1 MARTSSIWLP
11 LLLLLASG
19 SRILADEPTK
29 TDGSDLGVTIMGSIV
44 QKNSDDNVALIK
56 DQTGSVKAVKRDH
69 VILDK
74 FKVLAVHDKYIE
86 VVSRDAKRY
95 WIFQDKF
102 AGTFVNTKNASGPAL
117 SGISEQYKEDGFE
130 RNKDKISM
138 TAMYRD
144 KLVKEDLAKV
154 LMQATAEPHME
165 NGAIVGF
172 KVSQIDADSIY
183 AKAGLID
190 NDVITGVNGQELNS
204 IAGSIK
210 LLQSLKGSD
219 HLEVELRR
227 NGQTM
232 KFSVD
237 VN

>member
-11 LLLLLASG
+11 LLLLLATAG
-19 SRILADEPTK
+19 RLVAQEPTK
-29 TDGSDLGVTIMGSIV
+29 TDGSDLGISIMGAIV

-56 DQTGSVKAVKRDH
+56 DQKGSVKAVKKDY

-74 FKVLAVHDKYIE
+74 YKVLAVHDKFIE
-86 VVSRDAKRY
+86 VVSREAKRY
-95 WIFQDKF
+95 WIYQDKF
-102 AGTFVNTKNASGPAL
+102 AGTFVNNKSGSAPSL
-117 SGISEQYKEDGFE
+117 SGVSEQYKEDGFE

-154 LMQATAEPHME
+154 LMQATAEPYME
-165 NGAIVGF
+165 NGTIVGF

-190 NDVITGVNGQELNS
+190 NDVITGINGQELNS

-210 LLQSLKGSD
+210 LMQSLKGSD

-227 NGQTM
+227 NGQSM
-232 KFSVD
+232 KYSID